1 MALADVGLS
10 LLLALLSAGA
20 GVLISLRSK
29 TTQEASQ
36 NLIAILLL
44 PPTLL
49 GPIVLVIGT
58 VRPEWKPKLLLA
70 SAGPEQVLLVGL
82 GILAAVTA
90 ALLLAAKFHF
100 ERSRLYLD

>member
-1 MALADVGLS
+1 
-10 LLLALLSAGA
+10 
-20 GVLISLRSK
+20 
-29 TTQEASQ
+29 
-36 NLIAILLL
+36 
-44 PPTLL
+44 
-49 GPIVLVIGT
+49 VIGT